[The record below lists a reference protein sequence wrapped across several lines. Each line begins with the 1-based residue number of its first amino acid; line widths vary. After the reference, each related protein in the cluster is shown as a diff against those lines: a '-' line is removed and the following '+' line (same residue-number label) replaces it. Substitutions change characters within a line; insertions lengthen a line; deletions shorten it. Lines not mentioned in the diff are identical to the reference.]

1 MQSLKEKRNRNNT
14 YTSTDL
20 KSMLGSPEQ
29 LQSGVPKGKRSQA
42 ACPCYRWDFKLLFW
56 GFLLIIPGRKLISS
70 LVCVPKCSSGLTFTF
85 SQCCLSH
92 LVSHRISLDPRGLAI
107 LSGAQGFQD
116 LLSFLS
122 KVLPDLLC
130 LREGTESGQC
140 PGRSEIRSEACSPAS
155 EAWTRLLP
163 F

>member
-1 MQSLKEKRNRNNT
+1 M
-14 YTSTDL
+14 
-20 KSMLGSPEQ
+20 
-29 LQSGVPKGKRSQA
+29 
-42 ACPCYRWDFKLLFW
+42 
-56 GFLLIIPGRKLISS
+56 
-70 LVCVPKCSSGLTFTF
+70 
-85 SQCCLSH
+85 
-92 LVSHRISLDPRGLAI
+92 SHRISLDPRGLAI

-155 EAWTRLLP
+155 EA
-163 F
+163 

>member
-130 LREGTESGQC
+130 LQAVTESWQC
-140 PGRSEIRSEACSPAS
+140 PGRSEAGQRPALLLMNSE
-155 EAWTRLLP
+155 
-163 F
+163 

>member
-56 GFLLIIPGRKLISS
+56 GFLLIIPGHKLISS